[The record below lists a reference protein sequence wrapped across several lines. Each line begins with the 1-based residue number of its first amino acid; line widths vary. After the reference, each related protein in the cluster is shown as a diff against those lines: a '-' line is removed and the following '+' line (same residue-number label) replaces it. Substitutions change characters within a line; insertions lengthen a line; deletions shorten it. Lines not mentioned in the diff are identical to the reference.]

1 MASPQA
7 LDSVQLPL
15 GNRAHR
21 SEDVAVV
28 IPTRDRWPLAR
39 MALAS
44 ALAQEDVDAQVVVV
58 DDGSTDRTAGE
69 LDALHDPRVQV
80 LHHDRPRGVSAARN
94 GGLRHVATQW
104 VAFLDDDDVWAP
116 GYLAAMLDA
125 VEASELDRERV
136 GLVYSGHLTVDSE
149 RRLTGVDEAPATDAV
164 RNGLDRFN
172 FVGCPSRV
180 VLRTDA
186 VRDVGGFDV
195 RLSVIADWDL
205 WVRMVAKYG
214 AVRCPEL
221 LVGYMRHPGNMHL
234 DGDRFLEELAVLQRK
249 HGWDR
254 GLALPG
260 DILPAYVASAY
271 RAGGRRLRAARWY
284 LRAFRVQRTRRD
296 LGRAV
301 GVLFGERL
309 ISLSGL
315 RQHTTVDPS
324 LGRWLE
330 PLRQAQRGTTA
341 GLPSLPGG
349 LQPSRGV
356 HGHAE
361 PGHRSG

>member
-1 MASPQA
+1 M
-7 LDSVQLPL
+7 LRNLPS
-15 GNRAHR
+15 ATHR
-21 SEDVAVV
+21 QRFEDVAVV
-28 IPTRDRWPLAR
+28 IPTRDRWPLLR

-44 ALAQEDVDAQVVVV
+44 ALAQQEVDPQVVVV
-58 DDGSTDRTAGE
+58 DDGSMDETAGE
-69 LDALHDPRVQV
+69 LGAIDDARLRV
-80 LHHDRPRGVSAARN
+80 LRHDRPEGVSAARN
-94 GGLRHVATQW
+94 LGLTHVATRW
-104 VAFLDDDDVWAP
+104 VAFLDDDDVWGP

-125 VEASELDRERV
+125 VAASDLDRERV
-136 GLVYSGHLTVDSE
+136 GLVYSGHLTVDGE
-149 RRLTGVDEAPATDAV
+149 HRVTGVAEAPPTEAV
-164 RNGLDRFN
+164 KNSLDEFN

-186 VRDVGGFDV
+186 VRQVGGFDG

-214 AVRCPEL
+214 VVRCPEL

-234 DGDRFLEELAVLQRK
+234 DADRFLDELAVLERK
-249 HGWDR
+249 HGWGRD
-254 GLALPG
+254 LARPG

-271 RAGGRRLRAARWY
+271 RASGRRLRAARWY

-309 ISLSGL
+309 IALSGL
-315 RQHTTVDPS
+315 RERTTVDPS

-330 PLRQAQRGTTA
+330 PLRQAQHATTA
-341 GLPSLPGG
+341 GLPLLPGV
-349 LQPSRGV
+349 QRDD
-356 HGHAE
+356 A
-361 PGHRSG
+361 RTR

>member
-1 MASPQA
+1 M
-7 LDSVQLPL
+7 
-15 GNRAHR
+15 
-21 SEDVAVV
+21 
-28 IPTRDRWPLAR
+28 R

-44 ALAQEDVDAQVVVV
+44 ALAQEDVDAHVDVV
-58 DDGSTDRTAGE
+58 DDGSMDETADE
-69 LDALHDPRVQV
+69 LGAIDDERLRV
-80 LHHDRPRGVSAARN
+80 LRHDRPEGVSAARN
-94 GGLRHVATQW
+94 LGLAHVAAPW
-104 VAFLDDDDVWAP
+104 VAFLDDDDVWGP

-125 VEASELDRERV
+125 VEASDLDRERV

-149 RRLTGVDEAPATDAV
+149 RHVTGVAQAPPTEAVQND
-164 RNGLDRFN
+164 LDRFN

-205 WVRMVAKYG
+205 WVRVVARRG
-214 AVRCPEL
+214 VVCCPEL

-234 DGDRFLEELAVLQRK
+234 DADRFLDELAVMQGK

-271 RAGGRRLRAARWY
+271 RASGRRLRAARWY
-284 LRAFRVQRTRRD
+284 LRAFQVQGTRRD

-309 ISLSGL
+309 IGLSGL
-315 RQHTTVDPS
+315 REHTTVDPY

-349 LQPSRGV
+349 QQPSRGI

-361 PGHRSG
+361 PGHRPG